1 MIDTWLRAKNLS
13 RQVALTVPGY
23 IQALHVVSQTDLV
36 AFVPRRLIAALSS
49 PLSLLPVEPPIDPG
63 IDKQFMF
70 YPTRAQVDAGSIWL
84 RNLVLETGRG
94 MDKVK
99 RKAA

>member
-1 MIDTWLRAKNLS
+1 M
-13 RQVALTVPGY
+13 TV
-23 IQALHVVSQTDLV
+23 D
-36 AFVPRRLIAALSS
+36 
-49 PLSLLPVEPPIDPG
+49 PPIDPG

-94 MDKVK
+94 MDKSK
-99 RKAA
+99 RRAA

>member
-1 MIDTWLRAKNLS
+1 MDPPNVF
-13 RQVALTVPGY
+13 Q
-23 IQALHVVSQTDLV
+23 QHLV
-36 AFVPRRLIAALSS
+36 AFVPRRLIAALSHS
-49 PLSLLPVEPPIDPG
+49 LSLITVTPPIDPG
-63 IDKQFMF
+63 TDKQFMF

-94 MDKVK
+94 LDRVK